1 MYIVLNK
8 VFYTCGKLNIEKL
21 KSLDNLSSLNL
32 GEATLKNYWF
42 SGTNES
48 DYGYIE
54 FNNISYKDIF
64 NKNIGIENSIERL
77 NLKIHITGVTSVEIF
92 FKLEERVD
100 LEFEKYPQ
108 EFIENYQ
115 EEFYAAIYDFNSK
128 LSEKSYIEFSQNY
141 KFSTLKLKSETQNI
155 RKKGLSKIHYFTKN
169 REIYDEIGD
178 FYQQESIKSGS
189 AKIELGRDI
198 YEATIYKESTLWSSN
213 SFDSYK
219 IAQLLDIDTTI
230 LNETIIYKEAGELY
244 TDLMYD
250 IDFNENLIADT
261 NTLMEMH
268 KINTY
273 FIQKIRF
280 NEILYNEKVD
290 YFVDT
295 QRSIEKT
302 DELMDIFEKSET
314 NYLKICEV
322 VQENEK
328 SESGKIVQYILVFL
342 TLFTVISVVQGI
354 VDFVDV
360 DFRKTH
366 NISIG
371 LVSKIELM
379 IGMIALIIFGFIKI
393 KRYIKSS

>member
-21 KSLDNLSSLNL
+21 KSLDNLSSLDL

-48 DYGYIE
+48 DYEYIE
-54 FNNISYKDIF
+54 FNNINHKNIF
-64 NKNIGIENSIERL
+64 NKNIGIEKSIEKL
-77 NLKIHITGVTSVEIF
+77 NLKVHTTGVTSVEIF
-92 FKLEERVD
+92 FRLEERVD

-155 RKKGLSKIHYFTKN
+155 RKKGLSKIHYFAKN
-169 REIYDEIGD
+169 REIYDEIED
-178 FYQQESIKSGS
+178 FYQQESIKSGNT
-189 AKIELGRDI
+189 KIELGRDI
-198 YEATIYKESTLWSSN
+198 YEATIYKMSTLWSSN

-219 IAQLLDIDTTI
+219 ISQLLDIDTTI

-244 TDLMYD
+244 TELMYD

-371 LVSKIELM
+371 FVSKIELM

>member
-21 KSLDNLSSLNL
+21 KSLDNLSSLDL

-48 DYGYIE
+48 DYEYIE
-54 FNNISYKDIF
+54 FNNINHKNIF
-64 NKNIGIENSIERL
+64 NKNIGIEKSIEKL
-77 NLKIHITGVTSVEIF
+77 NLKVHTTGVTSVEIF

-115 EEFYAAIYDFNSK
+115 EELYTAIYDFNLK

>member
-169 REIYDEIGD
+169 REIYDELGD

>member
-1 MYIVLNK
+1 M
-8 VFYTCGKLNIEKL
+8 
-21 KSLDNLSSLNL
+21 
-32 GEATLKNYWF
+32 
-42 SGTNES
+42 
-48 DYGYIE
+48 
-54 FNNISYKDIF
+54 
-64 NKNIGIENSIERL
+64 
-77 NLKIHITGVTSVEIF
+77 H
-92 FKLEERVD
+92 
-100 LEFEKYPQ
+100 
-108 EFIENYQ
+108 
-115 EEFYAAIYDFNSK
+115 
-128 LSEKSYIEFSQNY
+128 
-141 KFSTLKLKSETQNI
+141 
-155 RKKGLSKIHYFTKN
+155 
-169 REIYDEIGD
+169 
-178 FYQQESIKSGS
+178 IKSGS

>member
-21 KSLDNLSSLNL
+21 KSLDNLSSLDL

-48 DYGYIE
+48 DYEYIE
-54 FNNISYKDIF
+54 FNNINHKNIF
-64 NKNIGIENSIERL
+64 NKNIGIEKSIEKL
-77 NLKIHITGVTSVEIF
+77 NLKVHTTGVTSVEIF
-92 FKLEERVD
+92 FRLEERVD

-115 EEFYAAIYDFNSK
+115 EELYTAIYDFNLK

-141 KFSTLKLKSETQNI
+141 KFSTLKLKSETQNT

-219 IAQLLDIDTTI
+219 ISQLLDIDTTI

-371 LVSKIELM
+371 FVSKIELM

>member
-21 KSLDNLSSLNL
+21 KSLDNLSSLDL

-48 DYGYIE
+48 DYEYIE
-54 FNNISYKDIF
+54 FNNINHKNIF
-64 NKNIGIENSIERL
+64 NKNIGIEKSIEKL
-77 NLKIHITGVTSVEIF
+77 NLKVHTTGVTSVEIF
-92 FKLEERVD
+92 FRLEERVD

-115 EEFYAAIYDFNSK
+115 EELYTAIYDFNLK

-141 KFSTLKLKSETQNI
+141 KFSTLKLKSETQNT

-213 SFDSYK
+213 SFDRYK
-219 IAQLLDIDTTI
+219 ISQLLDIDTTI

-244 TDLMYD
+244 TELMYD

>member
-1 MYIVLNK
+1 
-8 VFYTCGKLNIEKL
+8 
-21 KSLDNLSSLNL
+21 
-32 GEATLKNYWF
+32 
-42 SGTNES
+42 
-48 DYGYIE
+48 
-54 FNNISYKDIF
+54 
-64 NKNIGIENSIERL
+64 
-77 NLKIHITGVTSVEIF
+77 
-92 FKLEERVD
+92 
-100 LEFEKYPQ
+100 
-108 EFIENYQ
+108 
-115 EEFYAAIYDFNSK
+115 
-128 LSEKSYIEFSQNY
+128 
-141 KFSTLKLKSETQNI
+141 
-155 RKKGLSKIHYFTKN
+155 
-169 REIYDEIGD
+169 
-178 FYQQESIKSGS
+178 
-189 AKIELGRDI
+189 
-198 YEATIYKESTLWSSN
+198 
-213 SFDSYK
+213 
-219 IAQLLDIDTTI
+219 
-230 LNETIIYKEAGELY
+230 
-244 TDLMYD
+244 
-250 IDFNENLIADT
+250 
-261 NTLMEMH
+261 MEMH

>member
-8 VFYTCGKLNIEKL
+8 VFYTCGKLNIDKL
-21 KSLDNLSSLNL
+21 KSLDNLSSLGL

-77 NLKIHITGVTSVEIF
+77 NLKIHTTGVTSVEIF
-92 FKLEERVD
+92 FRLEERVD

-115 EEFYAAIYDFNSK
+115 EELYSAIYDFNSK

-141 KFSTLKLKSETQNI
+141 KFSTLKLKSETQNTM
-155 RKKGLSKIHYFTKN
+155 KKGLSKIHYFTKN
-169 REIYDEIGD
+169 REIYDEIED

-189 AKIELGRDI
+189 TKIELGRDI

-213 SFDSYK
+213 SFDRYK
-219 IAQLLDIDTTI
+219 ISQLLDIDTTI

-244 TDLMYD
+244 TELMYD

>member
-54 FNNISYKDIF
+54 FNNISYKNIF
-64 NKNIGIENSIERL
+64 NKNIGIENSLERL

>member
-244 TDLMYD
+244 TDLMM
-250 IDFNENLIADT
+250 ILI
-261 NTLMEMH
+261 LM
-268 KINTY
+268 
-273 FIQKIRF
+273 
-280 NEILYNEKVD
+280 
-290 YFVDT
+290 
-295 QRSIEKT
+295 KT
-302 DELMDIFEKSET
+302 
-314 NYLKICEV
+314 
-322 VQENEK
+322 
-328 SESGKIVQYILVFL
+328 
-342 TLFTVISVVQGI
+342 
-354 VDFVDV
+354 
-360 DFRKTH
+360 
-366 NISIG
+366 
-371 LVSKIELM
+371 
-379 IGMIALIIFGFIKI
+379 
-393 KRYIKSS
+393 

>member
-92 FKLEERVD
+92 FKLEEKVD

>member
-92 FKLEERVD
+92 FKLEEKVD

-169 REIYDEIGD
+169 REIYDELGD